1 MSTRPLIWCAY
12 DFCCQFAPEQWNT
25 RYCPEHRCKRRAE
38 NAVKRLLQDVDDTPE
53 VLWEEQEQ
61 RKRGRM
67 ETAQAKN
74 EWLLARS
81 KIVSFDLE
89 TFDLAADYGLVMVGC
104 VKTLGGDT
112 QTFIAHGD
120 ADELQCIIRVRD
132 ALEQADFVVTYY
144 GTRFDIPYLNTR
156 LLMRGERPINKL
168 RHIDL
173 YFVARYKLRLNR
185 NRLANVENAF
195 APEGALPQ
203 KTAIL
208 PGVWRKA
215 LQGDEGAL
223 AYIADHCQRDVAILE
238 DAFVKLRGFVNLS
251 ATRWRKYGASY

>member
-12 DFCCQFAPEQWNT
+12 DFCCQFAPEAWNT

-38 NAVKRLLQDVDDTPE
+38 NAVKRLLQDVDETPE

-81 KIVSFDLE
+81 KVVFFDIE
-89 TFDLAADYGLVMVGC
+89 TFDLAAEFGMIMVGC
-104 VKTLGGDT
+104 VGQRGGAT
-112 QTFIAHGD
+112 QTFVAHGEKEERACIVGIRD
-120 ADELQCIIRVRD
+120 TLELADY
-132 ALEQADFVVTYY
+132 VVTWY
-144 GTRFDIPYLNTR
+144 GTKFDLPYLNTR
-156 LLMRGERPINKL
+156 LLINDERPVNRI

-173 YFVARYKLRLNR
+173 YYTSRFKLRLQS
-185 NRLANVENAF
+185 NRLANVELSLL
-195 APEGALPQ
+195 GASS
-203 KTAIL
+203 KTVIM
-208 PGVWRKA
+208 PGIWRRA
-215 LQGDEGAL
+215 LQGDQEAL
-223 AYIADHCQRDVAILE
+223 DYIVDHCQKDVDILAQVFE
-238 DAFVKLRGFVNLS
+238 RLRGFVNLS